1 MADTPAQ
8 QEVSRDEKGRW
19 PQGQSGNPKGRTP
32 GSLSLTALLRQQLRR
47 LANASAPAMNVAETY
62 GLPVTDE
69 TTVAEVCIAAM
80 CFQALAGNTKMLE
93 MVIDRVD
100 GKQVIPSRHEVNG
113 RLSTGDFITG
123 YVNGDGHPEESG
135 DAE

>member
-1 MADTPAQ
+1 MADRPAQ
-8 QEVSRDEKGRW
+8 QEISRDEKGRW
-19 PQGQSGNPKGRTP
+19 PSGQSGNPSGRIKGK
-32 GSLSLTALLRQQLRR
+32 LSLTSLLKQQLVRQ
-47 LANASAPAMNVAETY
+47 AKASAPAMNVAETY

-100 GKQVIPSRHEVNG
+100 GKQVQPSHHEVNG

-123 YVNGDGHPEESG
+123 FLNGDGHPEE
-135 DAE
+135 E